1 MAKLEYSLD
10 QIDLQILRI
19 MQDNAR
25 TNNADIARELGMAPS
40 AILERVKKLE
50 QKDVILQYNAR
61 INPAALDQKM
71 LSFIFIKTQD
81 IIGVQ
86 KVGLLLA
93 EIPDVLE
100 VHDIAGEDGYLI
112 KVRTN
117 DSAGLVDLMRN
128 SLSKIEGIIS
138 TRTTIVL
145 ETVKEDNKLVIPT
158 KEYDQH
164 GKRYNYPIRKHH
176 YFCLLRRRCMPSLP
190 LY

>member
-1 MAKLEYSLD
+1 MAKLEISLD
-10 QIDLQILRI
+10 QVDLHILRI

-50 QKDVILQYNAR
+50 QKEVILQYNAR

-81 IIGVQ
+81 IIGVK
-86 KVGLLLA
+86 KVGILLA

-145 ETVKEDNKLVIPT
+145 ETVKEDNKLVIPS
-158 KEYDQH
+158 KD
-164 GKRYNYPIRKHH
+164 
-176 YFCLLRRRCMPSLP
+176 
-190 LY
+190 

>member
-1 MAKLEYSLD
+1 MSKLEFNLD
-10 QIDLQILRI
+10 QIDYQIIRI
-19 MQDNAR
+19 MQNNAR

-50 QKDVILQYNAR
+50 QKEVILGYHAN
-61 INPAALDQKM
+61 INPVALDQKM
-71 LSFIFIKTQD
+71 LSFIFIKAQD

-93 EIPDVLE
+93 EIPEVLE
-100 VHDIAGEDGYLI
+100 VHDIAGDDGYLI

-128 SLSKIEGIIS
+128 TLSQIEGIIS

-145 ETVKEDNKLVIPT
+145 ETVKEENKIVIPNH
-158 KEYDQH
+158 Q
-164 GKRYNYPIRKHH
+164 
-176 YFCLLRRRCMPSLP
+176 
-190 LY
+190 

>member
-1 MAKLEYSLD
+1 MAKLEYNLD
-10 QIDLQILRI
+10 HIDYQILRI

-50 QKDVILQYNAR
+50 QKDVILQYNAK
-61 INPAALDQKM
+61 INPNAIDQKL

-86 KVGLLLA
+86 NVGFLLA
-93 EIPDVLE
+93 EIPEVQE
-100 VHDIAGEDGYLI
+100 VHDIAGDDGYLV

-117 DSAGLVDLMRN
+117 DAAGLVDLMRN
-128 SLSKIEGIIS
+128 SLGTIEGIIS

-145 ETVKEDNKLVIPT
+145 ETVKEEQKLVIPS
-158 KEYDQH
+158 K
-164 GKRYNYPIRKHH
+164 
-176 YFCLLRRRCMPSLP
+176 
-190 LY
+190 

>member
-1 MAKLEYSLD
+1 MAKLEYSFD

-158 KEYDQH
+158 KE
-164 GKRYNYPIRKHH
+164 
-176 YFCLLRRRCMPSLP
+176 
-190 LY
+190 

>member
-128 SLSKIEGIIS
+128 TLSKIEGIIS

-145 ETVKEDNKLVIPT
+145 ETVKEDNKLVIPI
-158 KEYDQH
+158 KD
-164 GKRYNYPIRKHH
+164 
-176 YFCLLRRRCMPSLP
+176 
-190 LY
+190 

>member
-1 MAKLEYSLD
+1 MRDMAKLEYSLD

-158 KEYDQH
+158 KE
-164 GKRYNYPIRKHH
+164 
-176 YFCLLRRRCMPSLP
+176 
-190 LY
+190 

>member
-1 MAKLEYSLD
+1 MAKLEITLD

-50 QKDVILQYNAR
+50 QREVILQYNAR
-61 INPAALDQKM
+61 INPAAIDQKM

-86 KVGLLLA
+86 KVGVLLA
-93 EIPDVLE
+93 EIPEVLE

-128 SLSKIEGIIS
+128 SLSKIDGIIS

-145 ETVKEDNKLVIPT
+145 ETVKEDNKLVIPF
-158 KEYDQH
+158 KD
-164 GKRYNYPIRKHH
+164 
-176 YFCLLRRRCMPSLP
+176 
-190 LY
+190 

>member
-1 MAKLEYSLD
+1 MAKLEYNLD
-10 QIDLQILRI
+10 HIDYQILRI

-50 QKDVILQYNAR
+50 QEDVILQYNAK
-61 INPAALDQKM
+61 INPNAIDQKL

-86 KVGLLLA
+86 NVGLLLA
-93 EIPDVLE
+93 KIPEVQE
-100 VHDIAGEDGYLI
+100 VHDIAGDDGYLV

-117 DSAGLVDLMRN
+117 DAAGLVDLMRN
-128 SLSKIEGIIS
+128 SLGTIDGIIS

-145 ETVKEDNKLVIPT
+145 ETVKEEQKLVIPSQ
-158 KEYDQH
+158 K
-164 GKRYNYPIRKHH
+164 
-176 YFCLLRRRCMPSLP
+176 
-190 LY
+190 

>member
-86 KVGLLLA
+86 KIGLLLA

-158 KEYDQH
+158 KE
-164 GKRYNYPIRKHH
+164 
-176 YFCLLRRRCMPSLP
+176 
-190 LY
+190 

>member
-1 MAKLEYSLD
+1 
-10 QIDLQILRI
+10 

-50 QKDVILQYNAR
+50 QKEVILQYNAR

-128 SLSKIEGIIS
+128 TLSKIEGIIS

-145 ETVKEDNKLVIPT
+145 ETVKEDNKLVIPS
-158 KEYDQH
+158 KD
-164 GKRYNYPIRKHH
+164 
-176 YFCLLRRRCMPSLP
+176 
-190 LY
+190 

>member
-1 MAKLEYSLD
+1 MAKFEISLD
-10 QIDLQILRI
+10 HIDLQIIRI

-50 QKDVILQYNAR
+50 QKEVILQYNAR

-86 KVGLLLA
+86 KVGILLA
-93 EIPDVLE
+93 EIPEVLE

-128 SLSKIEGIIS
+128 TLSKIEGIIS

-158 KEYDQH
+158 KD
-164 GKRYNYPIRKHH
+164 
-176 YFCLLRRRCMPSLP
+176 
-190 LY
+190 